1 MWNNKMRQIFVSI
14 HQLSFNVEQ
23 SFTVRDYTAVYL
35 DIYGMKKTMHPY
47 LLVWVLDIMPFT
59 EFGNI
64 NMYK

>member
-35 DIYGMKKTMHPY
+35 DIYGMKKNYASISPRVGIGY
-47 LLVWVLDIMPFT
+47 NAFYRIW
-59 EFGNI
+59 E
-64 NMYK
+64 YKYV